1 MSAARYR
8 VAFSPEER
16 DQLAELEA
24 AIAAAGAPRTAAEY
38 VDAILTF
45 CEQLETF
52 PSRGVPRE
60 DLLPGLR
67 VTHYRGR
74 DVIAYRVTGETV
86 AVLGVYYGGQ
96 DYTADFQPDLDDEAP
111 PGG

>member
-1 MSAARYR
+1 MSAASYR
-8 VAFSPEER
+8 VAFAPEAR

-24 AIAAAGAPRTAAEY
+24 TIAAAGAPQPAARY
-38 VDAILTF
+38 VDAIVTF
-45 CEQLETF
+45 CEQFESF
-52 PSRGVPRE
+52 PFRGVPRD

-74 DVIAYRVTGETV
+74 TVIAYRVTGKTV

-96 DYTADFQPDLDDEAP
+96 DYPASFQPDLED
-111 PGG
+111 

>member
-1 MSAARYR
+1 MSSARYR
-8 VAFSPEER
+8 VVFAPEAR
-16 DQLAELEA
+16 NQLVELEA

-38 VDAILTF
+38 VDAIVTF
-45 CEQLETF
+45 CERLETF
-52 PSRGVPRE
+52 PSRGVPRD

-74 DVIAYRVTGETV
+74 AVIAYRVTGATV

-96 DYTADFQPDLDDEAP
+96 DYTADFLPD
-111 PGG
+111 PGD